1 MFFIGLGQLPNNVWG
16 ITPHDKDPLKT
27 KILIEKFG
35 DKYNYIDYE
44 AWNTIK
50 EDKYLKEVFLS
61 LLKIIQRNGLENV
74 YVTRLLVLDP
84 FYVGNVGNFQQN
96 QISNID
102 EIRKLESM
110 FYNFKFNEF
119 FNTLIKTDWKIDFK
133 EFFQIIYTLY
143 TKIFG
148 VIIFLSFIIISFLTI
163 IHQVRKK
170 IYFSKEEILF
180 GLVILYQLAISIFA
194 FHMPVYNSSVYIIY
208 LLFTYLLFQKY
219 LSIRQ

>member
-1 MFFIGLGQLPNNVWG
+1 MIRKC
-16 ITPHDKDPLKT
+16 I
-27 KILIEKFG
+27 
-35 DKYNYIDYE
+35 
-44 AWNTIK
+44 
-50 EDKYLKEVFLS
+50 
-61 LLKIIQRNGLENV
+61 

-163 IHQVRKK
+163 IHQLGKYIFQRKK
-170 IYFSKEEILF
+170 F
-180 GLVILYQLAISIFA
+180 
-194 FHMPVYNSSVYIIY
+194 Y
-208 LLFTYLLFQKY
+208 LD
-219 LSIRQ
+219 